1 VVAKQEEEA
10 DEDELQFQ
18 FQEADQCKDAE
29 FQFQGSNLLNKDTPM
44 ILYLSGCSTTCGAS
58 GSVSNSIVPST
69 TGKAILIGG
78 DGVVMECCHSWTSK
92 CWM

>member
-29 FQFQGSNLLNKDTPM
+29 FQFQGSNLLKKTIIPLLCNCKNRPVLKILNTM
-44 ILYLSGCSTTCGAS
+44 IFLGCKY
-58 GSVSNSIVPST
+58 NF
-69 TGKAILIGG
+69 
-78 DGVVMECCHSWTSK
+78 
-92 CWM
+92 